1 MKHPIRATV
10 ATLALFAAVPAAAD
24 IISASPSDNQG
35 ILVHGTG
42 DEQTDTEVLGQLGV
56 GSGVGV
62 HFTGSTSSDTDELR
76 IQDGTGQADVTG
88 AEIEAGGTPNDTF
101 PIDSLNVFLD
111 GNAGFSWIELS
122 LAGAGSVDFTLTDTL
137 GNTFDFFNNLLGT
150 GQNKFAFEAVDG
162 QLISNL
168 SFVVNN
174 GGVETVKQVRIDP
187 AAAVV
192 PEPATWAM
200 MLLGFGAIG
209 FSMRRSKRPR
219 HLAQIA

>member
-1 MKHPIRATV
+1 MKHPIRTTV
-10 ATLALFAAVPAAAD
+10 AALALFGAAPAAAD
-24 IISASPSDNQG
+24 IIEASPSDAQG
-35 ILVHGTG
+35 ILVHGVG
-42 DEQTDTEVLGQLGV
+42 EEQTDTEVLGQLGV

-62 HFTGSTSSDTDELR
+62 HFTGTTTSETDELR

-101 PIDSLNVFLD
+101 PIESMNIFLD

-122 LAGAGSVDFTLTDTL
+122 LAGVGSVDFTLTDTL
-137 GNTFDFFNNLLGT
+137 GNTFDFFDNLLGS
-150 GQNKFAFEAVDG
+150 GQNKFAFSAIDG

-168 SFVVNN
+168 SYVVND

-200 MLLGFGAIG
+200 MLFGFGAVG
-209 FSMRRSKRPR
+209 FAMRRKRPA
-219 HLAQIA
+219 HLTQIA